1 MLIKLL
7 KIGER
12 KSLVTQ
18 LEELRANADFD
29 KREAEF
35 AKAIEE
41 VETED
46 QRTKLEE
53 QINLFEKERNE
64 HDEQVRNLEEQIKG
78 LDDEISKLE
87 AEEQK
92 VNSKLEEEEK
102 DQVEEEPT
110 EDVEERKVKP
120 KEEIRHMRNLFT
132 SRETLERHVKRDDVK
147 AFIQR
152 MKDRIQESRGV
163 KEADILIPQVTLDLL
178 RENLED
184 YSKLLKYVNL
194 RQVPGKSRQLVFA
207 GIPEAIWT
215 EACGTLNELDFGYS
229 LMELD
234 GYKVGGFVPV
244 CNAVLEDADPV
255 NLYNEILEILAAA
268 IGLAVDKAIIYG
280 TGKKMPLGVVTR
292 LAQTQK
298 PNDYSEKQRPWE
310 NLLTSNIQKLTKT
323 KAADFFA
330 DLARASK
337 AAKGKF
343 AKNKMTWVMNEST
356 KNELIARGISLN
368 AAGAIV
374 TGINDTMPVLGGD
387 ILTYDFIPDGDII
400 GGYFENYLLAE
411 RAGGTFAVSE
421 HVQFI
426 EDNTVFKGTAR
437 YDGAPAI
444 AEAFVVI
451 NINNLDATKALEF
464 SPDKANEPKRDD
476 KHLGSE

>member
-18 LEELRANADFD
+18 LEELRANTDFE

-46 QRTKLEE
+46 QRSKLEE
-53 QINLFEKERNE
+53 QINLFEKERKAHE
-64 HDEQVRNLEEQIKG
+64 EQVRNLEDQIKG
-78 LDDEISKLE
+78 LDEEISKLE
-87 AEEQK
+87 EEDQK
-92 VNSKLEEEEK
+92 INQKLEEEEK
-102 DQVEEEPT
+102 EKGEEEPT
-110 EDVEERKVKP
+110 EKVDEPTP
-120 KEEIRHMRNLFT
+120 KEELRYMRNLFT
-132 SRETLERHVKRDDVK
+132 TRQVLENHVKRDDVK

-207 GIPEAIWT
+207 GIPEAVWT

-268 IGLAVDKAIIYG
+268 IGLAVDKAILYG
-280 TGKKMPLGVVTR
+280 TGKKMPLGIVTR
-292 LAQTQK
+292 LAQSSK
-298 PNDYSEKQRPWE
+298 PSDYSAKQRPWE
-310 NLLTSNIQKLTKT
+310 NLGTSNIQKVTKT
-323 KAADFFA
+323 KAAEFFA

-337 AAKGKF
+337 AAKNKF

-356 KNELIARGISLN
+356 RNELIARGISIS

-400 GGYFENYLLAE
+400 CGYFENYLLAE
-411 RAGGTFAVSE
+411 REGGTFAVSE

-437 YDGAPAI
+437 YDGAPSI
-444 AEAFVVI
+444 AEAFLAL
-451 NINNLDATKALEF
+451 NINGAEVTKSLEF
-464 SPDKANEPKRDD
+464 APDKANDQKGDV
-476 KHLGSE
+476 HSGSL